1 MRKNGVPAGRLA
13 DQKGGVGKTMTC
25 VNLGIGLARAGKK
38 VLLVEAMLG
47 QYRLLLQ
54 DERNREPLKTLKVYL
69 ENNMNFSITA
79 EKMYVHINTIRKRI
93 DKVKEL
99 LDVSLDDR
107 IARLKLEMLLQFLN
121 S

>member
-1 MRKNGVPAGRLA
+1 M
-13 DQKGGVGKTMTC
+13 
-25 VNLGIGLARAGKK
+25 GKK
-38 VLLVEAMLG
+38 LFPQNHIWDYEMLGPYAWIEIQEDELEAMLCR
-47 QYRLLLQ
+47 YRLLLQ

-69 ENNMNFSITA
+69 ENNMNFSVTA

-93 DKVKEL
+93 DKMKEL

-121 S
+121 L